1 MFIIEKG
8 KDDVEKKERKEE
20 TKERKEKIKNKK
32 IMSRYNYKNL
42 LFEDHTWVLEGGTA
56 K

>member
-8 KDDVEKKERKEE
+8 KDDVEKRRKEE

-32 IMSRYNYKNL
+32 KIMSRHNYKNL
-42 LFEDHTWVLEGGTA
+42 LFEDHT
-56 K
+56 